1 MRIVAYGCSMTAG
14 TELGD
19 HHVLGK
25 SIAEVD
31 KLKRTWSVKRW
42 EQFRGRNL
50 QLKAEGLKRSWVAHL
65 AREMQCEYLNL
76 GEAGSSIDQCL
87 LRMKNQLH
95 NEDDLIIV
103 GLTYIQRALRF
114 SEDREVTAKHQDL
127 ETACWN
133 WFRTVESMCEMNAQF
148 VDIVDCKAGL
158 TFRYCKNR
166 DLKAYCESVWTRAKA
181 RLIEIERPPWG
192 PLHANSHPYESWHIE
207 VAKRMKEYLNEQTT
221 T

>member
-1 MRIVAYGCSMTAG
+1 MTAG

-25 SIAEVD
+25 TIAEVD
-31 KLKRTWSVKRW
+31 SLKRSLGLQRW
-42 EQFRGRNL
+42 QQLESLYNL
-50 QLKAEGLKRSWVAHL
+50 QTEGRRRSWVAHL
-65 AREMQCEYLNL
+65 AREMKCEYLNL
-76 GEAGSSIDQCL
+76 AQSGSSIDQCL

-95 NEDDLIIV
+95 NSDDLIIV

-114 SEDREVTAKHQDL
+114 SDEVEHTAKHQDL

-148 VDIVDCKAGL
+148 VDITDCKASL

-166 DLKAYCESVWTRAKA
+166 DLKAYCESVWKQAKA
-181 RLIEIERPPWG
+181 RLIEIKRPPWG
-192 PLHANSHPYESWHIE
+192 PLHANSHPYEQWHIE
-207 VAKRMKEYLNEQTT
+207 VARQLKEHFNEQTT

>member
-31 KLKRTWSVKRW
+31 T
-42 EQFRGRNL
+42 
-50 QLKAEGLKRSWVAHL
+50 LKRSLGLQKWQQLELKYDLQTEGRRRSWPAHL
-65 AREMQCEYLNL
+65 ARELQCEYLNL
-76 GEAGSSIDQCL
+76 AQSGSSIDQCL

-114 SEDREVTAKHQDL
+114 SEEQEHTAKHQDL

-133 WFRTVESMCEMNAQF
+133 WFRTIESMCEMNAQF
-148 VDIVDCKAGL
+148 VDVVDCKAGL

-166 DLKAYCESVWTRAKA
+166 DLKAYCESVWMRAKT

-207 VAKRMKEYLNEQTT
+207 VAKQMKEYLNEQTT

>member
-1 MRIVAYGCSMTAG
+1 MRIVAYGCSITAG

-25 SIAEVD
+25 TIAEVD
-31 KLKRTWSVKRW
+31 TLKRSLGLQKWQQLELKY
-42 EQFRGRNL
+42 NL
-50 QLKAEGLKRSWVAHL
+50 QEEGRRRSWVAHL
-65 AREMQCEYLNL
+65 ARELQCEYLNL
-76 GEAGSSIDQCL
+76 AQSGSSIDQCL

-95 NEDDLIIV
+95 NADDLIIV

-114 SEDREVTAKHQDL
+114 SEAIEHTAKHQDL

-166 DLKAYCESVWTRAKA
+166 D
-181 RLIEIERPPWG
+181 
-192 PLHANSHPYESWHIE
+192 
-207 VAKRMKEYLNEQTT
+207 
-221 T
+221 